1 MARGNLRGIII
12 FLAVSFG
19 SFTHGADSLDFDK
32 AQPGAAPPDWSFATT
47 HHGQPGHWVVHP
59 DVGAP
64 SAPNVFAQL
73 AADRAPLRYALA
85 LYDKG
90 YCKNGDLSAEMKII
104 SGKATQTGGLIWR
117 YQDPNNYYLLTIS
130 ADEDTIAVLKVQD
143 GRPIPVAKL
152 GPGLKAFQVSHKIE
166 PQEWNVL
173 RVTFQATKMTVYFDH
188 RKVMDAEDTTF
199 LKPGKTGL
207 WTRGDTIAYFD
218 NFRIEKH
225 KD

>member
-1 MARGNLRGIII
+1 LRGVIL

-19 SFTHGADSLDFDK
+19 VFNHGVETADFDK
-32 AQPGAAPPDWSFATT
+32 LAAGSAPADWSYATT
-47 HHGQPGHWVVHP
+47 HRGQPGRWVIHP

-64 SAPNVFAQL
+64 TPPNVFAQL
-73 AADRAPLRYALA
+73 SADRIPFRYALA

-104 SGKATQTGGLIWR
+104 SGKATQTGGLVWR
-117 YQDPNNYYLLTIS
+117 YQDPDNYYLLTVS
-130 ADEDTIAVLKVQD
+130 ADEDTIAAIKVQN
-143 GRPIPVAKL
+143 GRPTPIAKL

-173 RVTFQATKMTVYFDH
+173 RVTFQASHMTVYFDH
-188 RKVMDAEDTTF
+188 RKVMDAEDAAI

-218 NFRIEKH
+218 NFRVEKH

>member
-1 MARGNLRGIII
+1 MRGIII
-12 FLAVSFG
+12 LLAVSFG
-19 SFTHGADSLDFDK
+19 VFSRGASVLDFDK
-32 AQPGAAPPDWSFATT
+32 VQPGTAPPDWSFATT
-47 HHGQPGHWVVHP
+47 HRGMPGRWVVQP
-59 DVGAP
+59 DAGAP
-64 SAPNVFAQL
+64 SVPNVFAQL
-73 AADRAPLRYALA
+73 AADRVPIRYALA

-90 YCKNGDLSAEMKII
+90 YCKNGDLSVEMKII
-104 SGKATQTGGLIWR
+104 SGKATQTGGLVWR

-143 GRPIPVAKL
+143 GHPTPIAKL

-173 RVTFQATKMTVYFDH
+173 RVDFQATHMTVYFDH
-188 RKVMDAEDTTF
+188 RKVMDAEDSTF
-199 LKPGKTGL
+199 LTPGKTGL

-218 NFRIEKH
+218 NFRLDRH

>member
-1 MARGNLRGIII
+1 LRGILL
-12 FLAVSFG
+12 FWAVSFG
-19 SFTHGADSLDFDK
+19 ALSHSANLLDFDK
-32 AQPGAAPPDWSFATT
+32 LQPGTAPPDWSFAMT
-47 HHGQPGHWVVHP
+47 HRGQPGRWVVHP

-64 SAPNVFAQL
+64 SPPNVFAQL
-73 AADRAPLRYALA
+73 SADRVPIRYALA

-104 SGKATQTGGLIWR
+104 SGKATQTGGLVWR
-117 YQDPNNYYLLTIS
+117 YQDQDNYYLLTIS
-130 ADEDTIAVLKVQD
+130 ADEDNIAVLKVQD
-143 GRPIPVAKL
+143 GHPTPIAKL
-152 GPGLKAFQVSHKIE
+152 GPGLKAFQVSHRIE

-173 RVTFQATKMTVYFDH
+173 RVDFQGTHMTVYFDH
-188 RKVMDAEDTTF
+188 RKVMDAEDSTF

>member
-1 MARGNLRGIII
+1 LRGLL
-12 FLAVSFG
+12 FVLAVSFG
-19 SFTHGADSLDFDK
+19 VFSHNVELVDFDK
-32 AQPGAAPPDWSFATT
+32 LPPGVAPPDWSFATT
-47 HHGQPGHWVVHP
+47 HHGQPGRWVVHP

-64 SAPNVFAQL
+64 SPPNVLAQL
-73 AADRAPLRYALA
+73 APDRFPARYALA

-104 SGKATQTGGLIWR
+104 SGKSTQTGGLVWR

-130 ADEDTIAVLKVQD
+130 ADEDTIAAVKVQD
-143 GRPIPVAKL
+143 GRPTPIAKL

-173 RVTFQATKMTVYFDH
+173 RVAFQATHMTVYFDH
-188 RKVMDAEDTTF
+188 RKVMDAEDVTF
-199 LKPGKTGL
+199 QKPGKTGL

>member
-1 MARGNLRGIII
+1 MRGIL
-12 FLAVSFG
+12 FYLAVSFG
-19 SFTHGADSLDFDK
+19 VFTHNTELVDFDK
-32 AQPGAAPPDWSFATT
+32 AQTGVAPAEWSFATT
-47 HHGQPGHWVVHP
+47 HRGQPGRWVVHP

-64 SAPNVFAQL
+64 SSPNVLAQL
-73 AADRAPLRYALA
+73 SADRIPYRYALA

-90 YCKNGDLSAEMKII
+90 YCRNGDLSAEMKII
-104 SGKATQTGGLIWR
+104 SGKSTQSGGLVWR

-130 ADEDTIAVLKVQD
+130 ADEDNIAILKVQD
-143 GRPIPVAKL
+143 GHPTPIAKL

-173 RVTFQATKMTVYFDH
+173 RINFQGTHMTVYFDH
-188 RKVMDAEDTTF
+188 RKVMDAEDSTF
-199 LKPGKTGL
+199 TKPGKTGL

>member
-1 MARGNLRGIII
+1 LRGLLL
-12 FLAVSFG
+12 FLIVSFG
-19 SFTHGADSLDFDK
+19 VLNHGAESLDFDK
-32 AQPGAAPPDWSFATT
+32 LQPGAVPPDWSFATT
-47 HHGQPGHWVVHP
+47 HRGQPGNWVIHP

-64 SAPNVFAQL
+64 SPPNVFAQL
-73 AADRAPLRYALA
+73 SADRVPVRYSLA
-85 LYDKG
+85 LYDKS

-104 SGKATQTGGLIWR
+104 SGKSTQTGGLVWR
-117 YQDPNNYYLLTIS
+117 YQDQNNYYLLTIS
-130 ADEDTIAVLKVQD
+130 ADEDTIAVLKMQD
-143 GRPIPVAKL
+143 GHPTPIAKL

-173 RVTFQATKMTVYFDH
+173 RVSFQTTHMTIYFDH
-188 RKVMDAEDTTF
+188 RKVMDAEDLTF
-199 LKPGKTGL
+199 LKPGKAGL

>member
-1 MARGNLRGIII
+1 L
-12 FLAVSFG
+12 LAVSFG
-19 SFTHGADSLDFDK
+19 SLGHGTDSLDFDK
-32 AQPGAAPPDWSFATT
+32 AQPGMAPPDWSFATT
-47 HHGQPGHWVVHP
+47 HRGMPGRWVVHP

-64 SAPNVFAQL
+64 SSPNVFAQL
-73 AADRAPLRYALA
+73 EADKAPFRYALA

-104 SGKATQTGGLIWR
+104 SGKSTQTGGLVWR
-117 YQDPNNYYLLTIS
+117 YQDNNNFYLLTIS
-130 ADEDTIAVLKVQD
+130 ADEDTIALLKIQD
-143 GRPIPVAKL
+143 GRPTPVAKL
-152 GPGLKAFQVSHKIE
+152 GPGLKAFQVTHKIE

-173 RVTFQATKMTVYFDH
+173 RVTFQGTHMTVYFDH
-188 RKVMDAEDTTF
+188 RKVMDAEDTSI

-218 NFRIEKH
+218 NFRIERH

>member
-1 MARGNLRGIII
+1 MQGLLL

-19 SFTHGADSLDFDK
+19 VFSRNTDFLDFDK
-32 AQPGAAPPDWSFATT
+32 NQPGAAPPDWSFAIT
-47 HHGQPGHWVVHP
+47 HRGQPGRWVVHP

-64 SAPNVFAQL
+64 SSPNVFAQL
-73 AADRAPLRYALA
+73 SADHGPARFALA

-90 YCKNGDLSAEMKII
+90 YCKNGDLSTEMKII

-117 YQDPNNYYLLTIS
+117 YQDPDNYYLLTIS
-130 ADEDTIAVLKVQD
+130 ADEDTIAVLKVQN
-143 GRPIPVAKL
+143 GRPVPIAKL

-173 RVTFQATKMTVYFDH
+173 RVNFQATHMTVYFDH
-188 RKVMDAEDTTF
+188 RKVIDAEDTAF

-218 NFRIEKH
+218 NFRIERH